1 MFFEAKGTSELSS
14 LGKMTCISEFST
26 SAARYLVVLYATARA
41 GVLSLFESVRVQHIL
56 DLV

>member
-1 MFFEAKGTSELSS
+1 MFFEAKGKSELSS

-41 GVLSLFESVRVQHIL
+41 GVLSV
-56 DLV
+56 